1 MLPLFLAF
9 SLAVSAPADSTLYNT
24 VLVQAAPGRL
34 LETLEYVRSTLPAY
48 DASGEPRPVLMRH
61 SQGDHWDLM
70 LLVPMGR
77 SMGDY
82 FAPAR
87 TAARERA
94 GLGAAYEARL
104 RELAQWREET
114 VVTGAPLES
123 VRALAAANGFVHIE
137 MFVAMGGKQAAL
149 HKEREMENA
158 MLAATG
164 QPVNLIFDRA
174 FGGPWDSFTVG
185 FFRDLKHYAEGSK
198 GSSADDEAAARKAGF
213 ASRAEVA
220 QALRE
225 LINSHHDTLA
235 GIVK

>member
-1 MLPLFLAF
+1 MLPLILALT
-9 SLAVSAPADSTLYNT
+9 LAAAPDSALYNT
-24 VLVQAAPGRL
+24 VLIQAAPGRL
-34 LETLEYVRSTLPAY
+34 NETIEYLQSRLPAY
-48 DASGEPRPVLMRH
+48 DAAGEPRPVLMRH

-70 LLVPMGR
+70 LLVPMGQ
-77 SMGDY
+77 SMGEY
-82 FAPAR
+82 FAPSR

-94 GLGAAYEARL
+94 GLGASYEAKL

-114 VVTGAPLES
+114 VVSGAPIEN
-123 VRALAAANGFVHIE
+123 VRALVGANGYVHIE

-164 QPVNLIFDRA
+164 QPVNLIFDRV
-174 FGGPWDSFTVG
+174 FGGSWDSYTIG
-185 FFRDLKHYAEGSK
+185 FFRDLRHYAEGSR
-198 GSSADDEAAARKAGF
+198 GSAADDEAAARSAGF
-213 ASRAEVA
+213 ASRAAVA
-220 QALRE
+220 QTLRE

>member
-1 MLPLFLAF
+1 MLPLTLA
-9 SLAVSAPADSTLYNT
+9 LALALAPDSSLYNT
-24 VLVQAAPGRL
+24 VLIQAAPGRL
-34 LETLEYVRSTLPAY
+34 NETIEYLQSRLPAY
-48 DASGEPRPVLMRH
+48 DAAGEQRPVLMRH

-77 SMGDY
+77 SMGEY

-87 TAARERA
+87 ASARERA
-94 GLGAAYEARL
+94 GLGAAHEAKL

-114 VVTGAPLES
+114 VVTGAPLET
-123 VRALAAANGFVHIE
+123 VRALVGANGYVHIE
-137 MFVAMGGKQAAL
+137 MFIAMGGRQAAL

-164 QPVNLIFDRA
+164 QPVNLIFDRV
-174 FGGPWDSFTVG
+174 FGGAWDSYTIG

-198 GSSADDEAAARKAGF
+198 GSATDDEAAARAAGF
-213 ASRAEVA
+213 ASRAAVA
-220 QALRE
+220 QSLRE
-225 LINSHHDTLA
+225 LISSHHDTLA